1 MKLKRETA
9 KKRAAEPPAIRLGL
23 KPPGGGRIKWVKD
36 GFAWDLFVLSPL
48 LGLPLFWRKLHAWG
62 ALMLG
67 LLLAWFVA
75 WFLLGRFADSHTVNV
90 AADVFAAIFFVLD
103 LFLGWR
109 GNRMTARAYVRH
121 GWTVDH
127 PDYAA
132 TRKLMTR
139 WKLDK

>member
-1 MKLKRETA
+1 MKLKRDTA
-9 KKRAAEPPAIRLGL
+9 KKRAAEPPAVRLGL
-23 KPPGGGRIKWVKD
+23 KPPGGGRTKWIRD

-62 ALMLG
+62 AIVLAI
-67 LLLAWFVA
+67 LLAWLVVDR
-75 WFLLGRFADSHTVNV
+75 FLAGPIEIFAGIGF
-90 AADVFAAIFFVLD
+90 AGVFFLLD

-109 GNRMTARAYVRH
+109 GNGLTARAYLRH

-132 TRKLMTR
+132 TRKLMAR
-139 WKLDK
+139 WKLET